1 MKKSFRVL
9 FLLLLIICIFVACS
23 AEKNELG
30 VIEPSTATNETV
42 TETKN
47 TSKNNTSEKNEN
59 VEIEKTVSSSTDP
72 IDKNNTTE
80 SINSKV
86 GDSKETTEN
95 NADNKDEI
103 FTVTF
108 KDYDGKV
115 LKTEQVKKGGSATAP
130 NKPTRGGYKFIKWN
144 TAFDNVQVNIT
155 TTAVYDEIIMPTIIV
170 EDGDC
175 RAGETVAIKVSTLN
189 NPGVLGILVNI
200 TYDENVMTLKKVENG
215 SVMDKYVFTPP
226 KNMKSGCNAAW
237 NINDVPN
244 EEKDGDILTL
254 HFKVSRKAQTGSY
267 PISVSCRGGAFDSE
281 YKDVPFDTID
291 GALNI
296 K

>member
-95 NADNKDEI
+95 NADNKNEV

-115 LKTEQVKKGGSATAP
+115 LKTQQVKKGESATAP
-130 NKPTRGGYKFIKWN
+130 NKPTREGYKFIKWN

-155 TTAVYDEIIMPTIIV
+155 TMAVYDEIIMPTIIV
-170 EDGDC
+170 EDADC

-189 NPGVLGILVNI
+189 NPGVLGMLVNI

-215 SVMDKYVFTPP
+215 SVMSEYVFTPP
-226 KNMKSGCNAAW
+226 KNLKSGCNAAW

-244 EEKDGDILTL
+244 GEKDGDILIL
-254 HFKVSRKAQTGSY
+254 YFKVSRKAKKGSY
-267 PISVSCRGGAFDSE
+267 PVSVSCRGGAFDSE
-281 YKDVPFDTID
+281 YKDVSFDTID